1 MPFLGLDALQ
11 WFVAL
16 DVGVLIGSGAT
27 AAALFV
33 KLQQKQREKRRL
45 EELGAPPTDS

>member
-16 DVGVLIGSGAT
+16 DVGVLLASSST
-27 AAALFV
+27 AAALFL
-33 KLQQKQREKRRL
+33 KLQRRHRRERLERRL
-45 EELGAPPTDS
+45 EGAPVER

>member
-16 DVGVLIGSGAT
+16 DVGILIASGST
-27 AAALFV
+27 AAALFI
-33 KLQQKQREKRRL
+33 KLQARQRERKRL
-45 EELGAPPTDS
+45 EELGAPPTD